1 MNNWNFMHTL
11 DIICIYP
18 WSQRS
23 NWKNSCF
30 AFNQN
35 CKHSKRPKRSHA
47 LVMPRINIASST
59 IMRRTHE
66 RGTKA
71 RFTGLSGGPHSPVNM
86 ADNMEEVRKVDRW
99 RKCRKKT
106 RLLLC
111 TALYFVRQVF
121 ANSWRF
127 FGTLDRLFESRNSL
141 TAGILHAI
149 HHIYGSVWPVR
160 EAKPRFGAAL
170 ERSAHDCETRLY

>member
-99 RKCRKKT
+99 RKCRKKNT
-106 RLLLC
+106 FA
-111 TALYFVRQVF
+111 ALYCAIFRTPSVRKFLTVL
-121 ANSWRF
+121 RD
-127 FGTLDRLFESRNSL
+127 FGSPLWIQKQPNCRHSTCYPPYL
-141 TAGILHAI
+141 
-149 HHIYGSVWPVR
+149 R
-160 EAKPRFGAAL
+160 ECVACQ
-170 ERSAHDCETRLY
+170 RS